1 MKITDVDI
9 AIPFYQ
15 YRVDINYYLER
26 KPIVIEWAIVQ
37 AINIAEKYPVYRN
50 FSVDMVFS
58 QIFSIPDT
66 DKLVR
71 PVILAMADKNLIK
84 AIALTDDTS
93 LRDISM
99 ENLSLTDRGRI
110 LLGRG
115 TLPSEDNTAQISFL
129 YNIYE
134 RKAADENPT
143 LLHQESNG
151 FPLVSGDEL
160 KNVAFP
166 ELFIRGMLS
175 DEQNKK
181 KGKYNWL
188 NKETRISS
196 VIPAEDSE
204 TMLLWKNV
212 RRELSFNEDMKCSI
226 KGVNAPHIVELA
238 LQQLRSESIDADVAP
253 DIEQIDDNYV
263 QCRLSGEM
271 AEVLK
276 TQNTKPRGA
285 IIRYDY
291 LNEISG
297 SLELSNNRI
306 LVAFGNVPEEKID
319 VTSNKTFKA
328 YLKGEMLHQ
337 YELSL
342 SPYSVVSKMNLKLLN
357 NGKTFKLPV
366 IVERKCE
373 SGRFDKLINTIVDFY
388 KARDYKILFLSYLNG
403 DVNSFITDIKETT
416 AQKKSLGEKI
426 AFIKEMNGLSGRYL
440 KKKCISDDLF
450 SELIFD
456 EAYIRDNSR
465 TVEGFSDVLALYL
478 IDELKDR
485 KSFMFRVIRCGIES
499 LGNIKALE
507 DTWRIIEIIS
517 VVGKEYYEL
526 VRDDAELR
534 KRLYSFDVVNE
545 LFSYFDKGIL
555 SKKEYPKRGIEKS
568 LVELEDQTIGVIEK
582 FSGISL
588 TSYSQETLRDQIV
601 KMSTDELKDIYNRF
615 KNVKE
620 IMETVQYELEGYNE
634 ILLNS
639 RRLNAINSFLKG
651 MEKVL
656 GIFYD
661 ARDLKYRK
669 VVVIDTNALMSN
681 PEILDVLAASGNYF
695 VVIPA
700 VVLDELDKNKVVKD
714 ESSQEEQKRAM
725 QAREAARRLET
736 YKAEDWLQL
745 NAESVVGL
753 LPKGSDINNADNQI
767 LSIALK
773 YKAKHTSL
781 VTGDKIFDLKV
792 TGVGGIESFT
802 ADSFIKMLQHEDK
815 TGSKKGKSKSKK
827 KKK

>member
-1 MKITDVDI
+1 MKLTDVDI

-37 AINIAEKYPVYRN
+37 AINMAEKYPVYRN
-50 FSVDMVFS
+50 FPVDTVFS

-71 PVILAMADKNLIK
+71 PVILAMADKNLLK

-93 LRDISM
+93 LKDLSM

-115 TLPSEDNTAQISFL
+115 TLPSEDNTAQILFL

-166 ELFIRGMLS
+166 ELLVRGMLG

-204 TMLLWKNV
+204 PILLWKNV
-212 RRELSFNEDMKCSI
+212 RRELSFNEDMECSI
-226 KGVNAPHIVELA
+226 KGVNAPLIVELA
-238 LQQLRSESIDADVAP
+238 LQQLRRESIDADAAP
-253 DIEQIDDNYV
+253 DIEQFDDNYV
-263 QCRLSGEM
+263 QCKLSGEI

-276 TQNTKPRGA
+276 TQNAKPRGS

-291 LNEISG
+291 LSDIS
-297 SLELSNNRI
+297 SSPELNNNQI

-319 VTSNKTFKA
+319 VTSNKTFKV

-337 YELSL
+337 YEVSL

-357 NGKTFKLPV
+357 DGKPFKLPV
-366 IVERKCE
+366 VVERKCE
-373 SGRFDKLINTIVDFY
+373 SSRFDKLINTIVDFY
-388 KARDYKILFLSYLNG
+388 KTRDYKILFLSYLNG
-403 DVNSFITDIKETT
+403 DVNSFTTDIKEIT

-456 EAYIRDNSR
+456 EAYIRENSK
-465 TVEGFSDVLALYL
+465 TVEEFSDVLASYL
-478 IDELKDR
+478 IDDLKNR
-485 KSFMFRVIRCGIES
+485 KSFMFNVIRCGIES
-499 LGNIKALE
+499 LGNIKSLE

-517 VVGKEYYEL
+517 AVGKEYYEK
-526 VRDDAELR
+526 VHGNAELR
-534 KRLYSFDVVNE
+534 KRLYSFEVVKE
-545 LFSYFDKGIL
+545 LISYFDKGEL
-555 SKKEYPKRGIEKS
+555 SKKNYPKRGIEET
-568 LVELEDQTIGVIEK
+568 LVGLDDQTSGIIEQ
-582 FSGISL
+582 FDDISL
-588 TSYSQETLRDQIV
+588 TSYSRETLREQIV
-601 KMSTDELKDIYNRF
+601 KMSTDELKNIYNRF
-615 KNVKE
+615 NNVKE
-620 IMETVQYELEGYNE
+620 KIKMVQYELEGYNE
-634 ILLNS
+634 ILSNS
-639 RRLNAINSFLKG
+639 RRLNEINSFLKT
-651 MEKVL
+651 MEKIL
-656 GIFYD
+656 SIF

-681 PEILDVLAASGNYF
+681 PEILDVLAESRNYF
-695 VVIPA
+695 AVIPA

-745 NAESVVGL
+745 NAESVVDL

-781 VTGDKIFDLKV
+781 VTGDRIFDLKV

-802 ADSFIKMLQHEDK
+802 ADSFIKMLQYEDK
-815 TGSKKGKSKSKK
+815 VGGKKRKSKSKK

>member
-1 MKITDVDI
+1 MKLTDVDI

-26 KPIVIEWAIVQ
+26 KPTVIEWAIIQ
-37 AINIAEKYPVYRN
+37 AINIVEKYPFYRN
-50 FSVDMVFS
+50 FPVDTVFS
-58 QIFSIPDT
+58 KIFSIPDT

-71 PVILAMADKNLIK
+71 PVILTMADKNLIK

-93 LRDISM
+93 LKDISM
-99 ENLSLTDRGRI
+99 ENLTLTDRGRI

-115 TLPSEDNTAQISFL
+115 TLPSEDNIAQILLL

-134 RKAADENPT
+134 RKLADENPA

-151 FPLVSGDEL
+151 FSLVSGDEL

-166 ELFIRGMLS
+166 ELLVRGMLS

-181 KGKYNWL
+181 NGKYTWL

-196 VIPAEDSE
+196 VVPAEDSE
-204 TMLLWKNV
+204 PILLWKNV
-212 RRELSFNEDMKCSI
+212 RRELTFNEDMECSI
-226 KGVNAPHIVELA
+226 KGVNAPHIVGLA
-238 LQQLRSESIDADVAP
+238 LQQLRRESIDADVEP
-253 DIEQIDDNYV
+253 DIEHIDDNYV
-263 QCRLSGEM
+263 QCKLSGEI

-276 TQNTKPRGA
+276 TQNAKPRGS

-297 SLELSNNRI
+297 SLALSNNRI

-319 VTSNKTFKA
+319 LTSNKTFKI

-366 IVERKCE
+366 VVERKCE
-373 SGRFDKLINTIVDFY
+373 SSRFDKLINTIVDFY
-388 KARDYKILFLSYLNG
+388 KTRDYKILFLSYLNG
-403 DVNSFITDIKETT
+403 DVNSFIIDIKETT

-456 EAYIRDNSR
+456 EAYIRDNSK
-465 TVEGFSDVLALYL
+465 TVEGFSDVLASYL
-478 IDELKDR
+478 IDELKGR
-485 KSFMFRVIRCGIES
+485 KSFMFKVIRCGIES
-499 LGNIKALE
+499 LGDIKSLE
-507 DTWRIIEIIS
+507 DTWRLIEIIS
-517 VVGKEYYEL
+517 VVGKEYYEM
-526 VRDDAELR
+526 VHDDAGLR
-534 KRLYSFDVVNE
+534 KRLYSSDVLKE

-568 LVELEDQTIGVIEK
+568 LVELDDQTIGIIEQ
-582 FSGISL
+582 FNDISL
-588 TSYSQETLRDQIV
+588 TSYSQETLREQIV

-620 IMETVQYELEGYNE
+620 IMETVQYKLEGYNE
-634 ILLNS
+634 ILSNS
-639 RRLNAINSFLKG
+639 SRLNAIGFFLKG
-651 MEKVL
+651 LEKVL
-656 GIFYD
+656 SIFYD

-681 PEILDVLAASGNYF
+681 PEILDVLAASRNYF
-695 VVIPA
+695 VLIPA
-700 VVLDELDKNKVVKD
+700 VVLDELDKKKVVKD

-736 YKAEDWLQL
+736 YKAEEWLQL
-745 NAESVVGL
+745 NAESVIDL

-773 YKAKHTSL
+773 YKAKNTSL
-781 VTGDKIFDLKV
+781 ITGDRIFDLKV

-815 TGSKKGKSKSKK
+815 SGGKKGKSKSKRK
-827 KKK
+827 KK